1 MTKRKNSVKLTSE
14 LTPKQR
20 NFVDIL
26 VANWGSMS
34 KADACIQAGYTTKNP
49 DKKPFE
55 IASRLTNPELN
66 PHVCRYL
73 EKRLSQELNRYEKDK
88 LKSYKVFER
97 LRNKAEEKNQLASA
111 INAEFRAGQMAGF
124 FVDKKE
130 INHIG
135 LEGMNREQLEKRLS
149 ELEKNINEN
158 KQHQLQEHILTA
170 EQLTKLIEDK
180 LERARLMQEGFRQVQ
195 LAKNAM

>member
-1 MTKRKNSVKLTSE
+1 MTKRKNSVKLSSE

-20 NFVDIL
+20 TFVDIL
-26 VANWGSMS
+26 VANWGNIS
-34 KADACIQAGYTTKNP
+34 KADACLQAGYTTKNP

-73 EKRLSQELNRYEKDK
+73 EKRLSQELNKYEKDK
-88 LKSYKVFER
+88 LRSYKNFER
-97 LRNKAEEKNQLASA
+97 IRIKAEEKNQLASA

-124 FVDKKE
+124 YVDKKE

-158 KQHQLQEHILTA
+158 KQIIDITA
-170 EQLTKLIEDK
+170 ETIIEK
-180 LERARLMQEGFRQVQ
+180 
-195 LAKNAM
+195 

>member
-1 MTKRKNSVKLTSE
+1 MPQKKNVLKTTNDLTA
-14 LTPKQR
+14 KQR
-20 NFVDIL
+20 KFVDVL
-26 VANWGSMS
+26 VANWGSMT
-34 KADACIQAGYTTKNP
+34 KADACIEAGYMTK
-49 DKKPFE
+49 DGSKPYE
-55 IASRLTNPELN
+55 TASKLTNPELN
-66 PHVCRYL
+66 PHVVRYL
-73 EKRLSQELNRYEKDK
+73 EKRLSQELNKYEKDK
-88 LKSYKVFER
+88 LKTYKVFER

-158 KQHQLQEHILTA
+158 KQIIDITA
-170 EQLTKLIEDK
+170 ESIIEK
-180 LERARLMQEGFRQVQ
+180 
-195 LAKNAM
+195 

>member
-1 MTKRKNSVKLTSE
+1 MSRRKNEVKLSTE

-20 NFVDIL
+20 AFVDIL

-34 KADACIQAGYTTKNP
+34 KADACLQAGYTTKDPNR
-49 DKKPFE
+49 KPFE
-55 IASRLTNPELN
+55 IASRLTNPEIN
-66 PHVCRYL
+66 PHICRYL
-73 EKRLSQELNRYEKDK
+73 EKRLSQELNKYEKDK

-158 KQHQLQEHILTA
+158 KQIIDITA
-170 EQLTKLIEDK
+170 ETIIEK
-180 LERARLMQEGFRQVQ
+180 
-195 LAKNAM
+195 

>member
-73 EKRLSQELNRYEKDK
+73 EKRLSQELNKYEKDK
-88 LKSYKVFER
+88 LKTYKVFER
-97 LRNKAEEKNQLASA
+97 LRNKAEEKNQYNSA
-111 INAEFRAGQMAGF
+111 IQGEFRMGQLSGF
-124 FVDKKE
+124 YVDKKE
-130 INHIG
+130 VSHVG
-135 LEGMNREQLEKRLS
+135 LEGMSREQLEKRLS
-149 ELEKNINEN
+149 ELENKLNEN
-158 KQHQLQEHILTA
+158 KSIIDITA
-170 EQLTKLIEDK
+170 ETEVIK
-180 LERARLMQEGFRQVQ
+180 
-195 LAKNAM
+195 

>member
-1 MTKRKNSVKLTSE
+1 MLVFKL
-14 LTPKQR
+14 
-20 NFVDIL
+20 
-26 VANWGSMS
+26 
-34 KADACIQAGYTTKNP
+34 GYTTKNP

-73 EKRLSQELNRYEKDK
+73 EKRLSQELNKYEKDK

-124 FVDKKE
+124 FIDKKE

-158 KQHQLQEHILTA
+158 KQIIDITA
-170 EQLTKLIEDK
+170 ETVIEK
-180 LERARLMQEGFRQVQ
+180 
-195 LAKNAM
+195 

>member
-55 IASRLTNPELN
+55 IASRLTNPEIN

-73 EKRLSQELNRYEKDK
+73 EKRLSQELNKYEKDK

-97 LRNKAEEKNQLASA
+97 LRNKAEEK
-111 INAEFRAGQMAGF
+111 
-124 FVDKKE
+124 
-130 INHIG
+130 
-135 LEGMNREQLEKRLS
+135 
-149 ELEKNINEN
+149 
-158 KQHQLQEHILTA
+158 
-170 EQLTKLIEDK
+170 TK
-180 LERARLMQEGFRQVQ
+180 
-195 LAKNAM
+195 

>member
-97 LRNKAEEKNQLASA
+97 LRNKAEEKNPAICPALNSALIAEAS
-111 INAEFRAGQMAGF
+111 
-124 FVDKKE
+124 
-130 INHIG
+130 
-135 LEGMNREQLEKRLS
+135 
-149 ELEKNINEN
+149 
-158 KQHQLQEHILTA
+158 
-170 EQLTKLIEDK
+170 
-180 LERARLMQEGFRQVQ
+180 
-195 LAKNAM
+195 

>member
-73 EKRLSQELNRYEKDK
+73 EKRLSQELNKYEIKQK
-88 LKSYKVFER
+88 KKISWPL
-97 LRNKAEEKNQLASA
+97 QLMQNLEQGKWQDFLL
-111 INAEFRAGQMAGF
+111 I
-124 FVDKKE
+124 KK
-130 INHIG
+130 
-135 LEGMNREQLEKRLS
+135 
-149 ELEKNINEN
+149 
-158 KQHQLQEHILTA
+158 
-170 EQLTKLIEDK
+170 KLII
-180 LERARLMQEGFRQVQ
+180 LV
-195 LAKNAM
+195 